1 MFSERY
7 KSKWNP
13 ACRVL
18 FLHHWSVFSHNFFWG
33 LGCHVSWSVFAFS
46 SIFGNLGL
54 TKYNSQYSRPK
65 PHDCM
70 SHVTTCC
77 SFTKSQKLWISDLTE
92 QISIPNLQ
100 SASFYLTKLTP
111 PSGISHRDRRA
122 WVFPKSHWS
131 NQWAGTSV
139 TNSPVW
145 GLGKFLNHPI

>member
-1 MFSERY
+1 M
-7 KSKWNP
+7 KP
-13 ACRVL
+13 CRVL
-18 FLHHWSVFSHNFFWG
+18 FLHHWSVFSHIFFWG
-33 LGCHVSWSVFAFS
+33 LGYHVSWSVFAFS

-111 PSGISHRDRRA
+111 PMGSPTEIDEHGS
-122 WVFPKSHWS
+122 FP
-131 NQWAGTSV
+131 NPIGR
-139 TNSPVW
+139 TNEQAPQLQTVPFGVRGNFS
-145 GLGKFLNHPI
+145 NHPI